1 MNVRDLRKKSG
12 LRLQDIA
19 ELLGITAMQVSRIER
34 NKDGLKVDYAKILG
48 DYFKVDWK
56 LFYD

>member
-1 MNVRDLRKKSG
+1 MNVRDLRKKGG